1 MSFPSLIERVPVI
14 SPDVPPRPRLLLVD
28 GHAYAYRSFFA
39 IRSLNAPDGSPTN
52 AIFGFIKSLQRL
64 EAALQPSHR
73 LVLWDAGLDV
83 ERQSALPGY
92 KANRPPTPEALEKQ
106 FPQLEDWLVSAG
118 WGSHKVEGTE
128 ADDWIA
134 TYARR
139 ADKAGWETVIASADK
154 DFLQLVGDRI
164 GLVNPNDKSGKIWTA
179 TDVQTKTG
187 VQPDQIVDWLSL
199 VGDAAD
205 NIPGVPGVGPKT
217 ATDLLLRFRTAGEL
231 LARTVELKSENQ
243 RAAVQGASGA
253 VRRNQILI
261 RLKDDMEGGPML
273 EDLVPKPVKAS
284 ELREKYQRWGFKSL
298 LAELG
303 PEPGA
308 PTQGNLF

>member
-1 MSFPSLIERVPVI
+1 MCRLGLIERVPVI
-14 SPDVPPRPRLLLVD
+14 SPNVPPRSRLLLVD

-73 LVLWDAGLDV
+73 LVLWDAGLAA
-83 ERQSALPGY
+83 ERQIALPGY
-92 KANRPPTPEALEKQ
+92 KANRPSTPDALEKQ
-106 FPQLEDWLVSAG
+106 FPQLEDWLVAAG

-134 TYARR
+134 TYAHR
-139 ADKAGWETVIASADK
+139 ANEAGWETVIASADK
-154 DFLQLVGDRI
+154 DFLQLVGQRI

-179 TDVQTKTG
+179 ADVLTKTG

-199 VGDAAD
+199 VGDSAD

-217 ATDLLLRFRTAGEL
+217 AADLLLRFGTAAELLGRTA
-231 LARTVELKSENQ
+231 ELKSENQ
-243 RAAVQGASGA
+243 RAAVRGASEA
-253 VRRNQILI
+253 VRRNQKLI
-261 RLKDDMEGGPML
+261 RLKHDMEAGPVL
-273 EDLVPKPVKAS
+273 EDLAPKPASVS
-284 ELREKYQRWGFKSL
+284 ELQEKYRRWGFKSL

-303 PEPGA
+303 SEGGVQ
-308 PTQGNLF
+308 TQGNLF